1 MVLVNCKWRQQD
13 IINNVESVEIDGIQI
28 FKLE

>member
-13 IINNVESVEIDGIQI
+13 IINNVEALEIDGIQI
-28 FKLE
+28 SVC